1 MIKLSLVAR
10 LVILLGVPLATII
23 MLVVFALNAFSI
35 INQGVGRI
43 YDDRVIPLA
52 QLKEVSDGYTSIIN
66 SINKADNG
74 LILPNEA
81 FDEIKVSQQLIADK
95 WQEYTSGQLN
105 ANERE
110 IVEFTNTLF
119 GDADQ
124 IVTEA
129 QEILAEMGDSLQF
142 DEYGDTLIT
151 DYNGDLFEYVDPISE
166 QVVALIELQLDI
178 ANKERAKAQEIY
190 DKAFVEFISITAIVV
205 FLMSVF
211 GFYVVRSI
219 NVPLDKFLVAITQA
233 DEQRDLT
240 VSVGVR
246 TRDEIGQVA
255 RAFRNMLEKFRSIIA
270 DVGQSS
276 DQLKSLATQLSHSTE
291 VTKEGIML
299 QVQETER
306 VSQACTE
313 MTSGFEQ
320 VNLNAEQAASAAN
333 EANTETEVG
342 LKELD
347 QTISLINELSVK
359 MGDANQVIS
368 RVESDSENIGAVLD
382 VIRGIAEQTNL
393 LALNAAIEA
402 ARAGEQGRGFAV
414 VADEVRSLA
423 QRTQNSTEEINT
435 MISKLQVGTRE
446 ASTVMDEGVE
456 VMEKTVS
463 MASKAGTS
471 LTTISSAI
479 ALINQMNDEIA
490 LATKEQMR
498 VSQDIAMNVAKIND
512 VSKASEES
520 VAEVDQSAT
529 ELKNTSVHLAELVNE
544 FQT

>member
-1 MIKLSLVAR
+1 MMKLSLVAR

-43 YDDRVIPLA
+43 YDGRVVPLA

-81 FDEIKVSQQLIADK
+81 FEEIRVSQIVITEK

-105 ANERE
+105 GDERK

-119 GDADQ
+119 GDADL

-166 QVVALIELQLDI
+166 QVVSLIELQLAI
-178 ANKERAKAQEIY
+178 ANKERANAQQIY

-205 FLMSVF
+205 FLMSIF

-233 DEQRDLT
+233 DQERDLT
-240 VSVGVR
+240 VNVGVR
-246 TRDEIGQVA
+246 SKDEIGQVA
-255 RAFRNMLEKFRSIIA
+255 SAFRSMLEKFRIIIS
-270 DVGQSS
+270 DVGGSS
-276 DQLKSLATQLSHSTE
+276 DHLKSLATQLSLTTEST
-291 VTKEGIML
+291 KQGIAL
-299 QVQETER
+299 QVEETER
-306 VSQACTE
+306 VSQACTD

-320 VNLNAEQAASAAN
+320 VTLNAEQAASAAN

-359 MGDANQVIS
+359 MADANQVIS

-435 MISKLQVGTRE
+435 MISKLQVGTRD

-456 VMEKTVS
+456 VMDKTVT

-479 ALINQMNDEIA
+479 ALINQMNEEIA
-490 LATKEQMR
+490 QATKEQMS
-498 VSQDIAMNVAKIND
+498 VSQDIAANVANIND
-512 VSKASEES
+512 VSKTSEQS
-520 VAEVDQSAT
+520 VAEVDQSAI
-529 ELKNTSVHLAELVNE
+529 ELKNTAIHLTELVNE
-544 FQT
+544 FTT